1 VSNKGLNYE
10 VGNLKRVTLGRRD
23 EFEETLCWVLVTHFY
38 GAISYDALG
47 PFPTTRIDKDKYMYI
62 PTDGKN
68 SFNDVFKWNEFMNNH
83 TDMLGCGVSRF
94 GFSDTKQTGKDIC
107 RRLFPWSIR
116 YAMETLEWLHTKD
129 MDKILAETPMS
140 TGRRAKEREEMPS
153 GMDIRRFLLAKLL
166 LLGTP
171 LEKML
176 TNEPVVF
183 PFEAPIVRGGGE
195 GLYGRLLEFNNL

>member
-1 VSNKGLNYE
+1 
-10 VGNLKRVTLGRRD
+10 
-23 EFEETLCWVLVTHFY
+23 
-38 GAISYDALG
+38 
-47 PFPTTRIDKDKYMYI
+47 
-62 PTDGKN
+62 
-68 SFNDVFKWNEFMNNH
+68 
-83 TDMLGCGVSRF
+83 
-94 GFSDTKQTGKDIC
+94 
-107 RRLFPWSIR
+107 
-116 YAMETLEWLHTKD
+116 METLEWLHTKD

-140 TGRRAKEREEMPS
+140 TGRRAKEREDMPS

-166 LLGTP
+166 LIGTP